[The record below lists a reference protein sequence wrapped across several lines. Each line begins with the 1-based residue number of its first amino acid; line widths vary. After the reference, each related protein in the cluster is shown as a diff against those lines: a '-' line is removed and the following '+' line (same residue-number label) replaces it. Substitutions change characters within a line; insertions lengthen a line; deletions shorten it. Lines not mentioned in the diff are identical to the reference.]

1 MRRNEYSSSVY
12 RQENVK
18 ELLLQQ
24 PLTSGQF
31 TGQKHPFFAKVH
43 LHYNHFSLER
53 LEILVPHNHRFA

>member
-43 LHYNHFSLER
+43 PHYNHFFW
-53 LEILVPHNHRFA
+53 ND

>member
-43 LHYNHFSLER
+43 
-53 LEILVPHNHRFA
+53 PHSRDYMIIVSCHITIIFLWND